1 MKKKITF
8 RRKSKKQI
16 IRNRIIFTLGALSLM
31 STILYVGNT
40 VSNKINSYIN
50 KIQDYENTIVS
61 LKQDVINIT
70 KKMNIYKNLYDG
82 SESDILDAKQKM
94 QIAQQETETLR
105 TKVNDLENI
114 ISISSN
120 YDIENI
126 INRGGDGSTK
136 DLTTTTIM
144 SVNEMNEWI
153 AKRTP
158 EGSPF
163 LGKGELFLSI
173 AKEYEIDVKYL
184 FAHAALESAYG
195 TSNIARDK
203 NNFFGIGAYNSS
215 PYTSAYSYSS
225 FEEGLR
231 AGAEFIKK
239 NYFDEGQ
246 NTLSSMIYGKKAYCV
261 KDDGTP
267 YQGWIDKII
276 SIISR

>member
-8 RRKSKKQI
+8 RRKSKKEI
-16 IRNRIIFTLGALSLM
+16 IKNRIIFTLGIILSIC
-31 STILYVGNT
+31 TITYGIKNV
-40 VSNKINSYIN
+40 VKKINNYTT
-50 KIQDYENTIVS
+50 KIRDYETTITS
-61 LKQDVINIT
+61 LKEDISNIT
-70 KKMNIYKNLYDG
+70 KEMNVYKNLYEG
-82 SESDILDAKQKM
+82 SESDILLAKQQM
-94 QIAQQETETLR
+94 QVAQQESESLK
-105 TKVNDLENI
+105 TKINDLENI
-114 ISISSN
+114 ISLSSQN
-120 YDIENI
+120 DIETI

-144 SVNEMNEWI
+144 SVDEMNEWI
-153 AKRTP
+153 AKRSP

-173 AKEYEIDVKYL
+173 AKQYNIDVKYL

-203 NNFFGIGAYNSS
+203 NNFFGIGAYNAT
-215 PYTSAYSYSS
+215 PYSSAYSYPS

-231 AGAEFIKK
+231 AGAEFIKT

-261 KDDGTP
+261 EDDGTP
-267 YQGWIDKII
+267 SQGWIDKII
-276 SIISR
+276 GIISR